1 MKQKLLVLL
10 NLFLM
15 VLKDPR
21 LNLILNTLMMVMAL
35 TMAVSQWAI
44 GNVPVALTLTISG
57 VSNISA
63 ILFWLLIWLTGAK
76 HTPRSSNG

>member
-10 NLFLM
+10 NLFL
-15 VLKDPR
+15 VIVKDPR
-21 LNLILNTLMMVMAL
+21 LNLILNIVMMVFAL

-57 VSNISA
+57 ISNVSA
-63 ILFWLLIWLTGAK
+63 ILFWVLIWLTGAK